1 MSGASAQTLRQLHDA
16 IDSGALTI
24 RVTGSISCP
33 HDLLLP
39 PGAEIIGDGPDAGIY
54 FTESGGI
61 GLTKDN
67 SVRTLRIVTAASAR
81 SIFLRAG
88 TPDLGTITLEDLT
101 VVGQIG
107 LVTRVGTE
115 KGRVSA
121 RNVHVGFADARRF
134 LEQPQKYGVNVLQG
148 AFTLFN
154 QNGSTSSRL
163 TATLENISA
172 GSASA
177 PVLGSGVFVGGFGDS
192 GGTLDIDRLTT
203 GEVHSTGMLPFGVAD
218 FITGGVFVLF
228 GCTVDELMNEGP
240 VRTYGVNDMVLDNW
254 GHVRNWVAK
263 NAIESFGPSGI
274 GFVNFGTVDQFRAQ
288 APIVTRG
295 LGARGFNQY
304 DGTVES
310 LQLHSIETF
319 GDGSI
324 GAQISKPV
332 GTIRVDA
339 FIRTHGGVGPSLVK
353 GVITELAAEAFS
365 VKPGGRVRNL
375 IVGGD
380 ISTDGENVDAFC
392 VDGGKVDQMS
402 VGGQILANG
411 KGSQPTRVENGGR
424 APLAEQQRLPAEQ
437 T

>member
-1 MSGASAQTLRQLHDA
+1 MSVTSAATLRQLLEA
-16 IDSGALTI
+16 IDGTASSI
-24 RVTGSISCP
+24 RITGSISCP

-39 PGAEIIGDGPDAGIY
+39 PGAEIVGEGPEAGIY
-54 FTESGGI
+54 FTEGGGI

-67 SVRTLRIVTAASAR
+67 SVRTLRLVTAPHSR
-81 SIFLRAG
+81 SIFLRAS
-88 TPDLGTITLEDLT
+88 TPDFGTMTFEDLT

-107 LVTRVGTE
+107 LVARVGTE
-115 KGRVSA
+115 KGRVEA
-121 RNVHVGFADARRF
+121 RNIHVGFADARRF

-154 QNGSTSSRL
+154 QNGSTSSKL

-172 GSASA
+172 GSAST
-177 PVLGSGVFVGGFGDS
+177 PVMGSGIFVGGFGDT
-192 GGTLDIDRLTT
+192 GGTLDIDQLTT

-218 FITGGVFVLF
+218 YITGGVFVLF
-228 GCTVDELMNEGP
+228 GCTVDQLINERP

-263 NAIESFGPSGI
+263 DVIESFGPSGI
-274 GFVNFGTVDQFRAQ
+274 GFVNFGTVDEFRAE
-288 APIVTRG
+288 APIITRG

-304 DGTVES
+304 DGTVEN
-310 LQLHSIETF
+310 LQLRSIETF

-332 GTIRVDA
+332 GTIRVDEY
-339 FIRTHGGVGPSLVK
+339 IRTHGGWGPSLIK

-365 VKPGGRVRNL
+365 VKPAGHIRNL

-380 ISTDGENVDAFC
+380 ISTDGENVDAFS
-392 VDGGKVDQMS
+392 VDGGSIDEMS
-402 VGGQILANG
+402 VAGRITANG
-411 KGSQPTRVENGGR
+411 KGSQTTRIENGGR
-424 APLAEQQRLPAEQ
+424 APIEARQSLPA
-437 T
+437 

>member
-1 MSGASAQTLRQLHDA
+1 MSTASAATLRQLLEA
-16 IDSGALTI
+16 IDGTASSI
-24 RVTGSISCP
+24 MVTGSIACP

-39 PGAEIIGDGPDAGIY
+39 PGAEIVGEGPDAGIY

-67 SVRTLRIVTAASAR
+67 SVRSLRLVTAPNAR
-81 SIFLRAG
+81 SIFLRAS
-88 TPDLGTITLEDLT
+88 TPDLGTIRLHDLT
-101 VVGQIG
+101 TVGQIG
-107 LVTRVGTE
+107 LVARVGTE
-115 KGRVSA
+115 KGRVEA
-121 RNVHVGFADARRF
+121 RNVHVGFADARRYI
-134 LEQPQKYGVNVLQG
+134 EQPQKYGVNVLQG

-154 QNGSTSSRL
+154 QNGSPSSKL

-177 PVLGSGVFVGGFGDS
+177 PVMGSGIFVGGFGDT

-228 GCTVDELMNEGP
+228 GCTVDRLINEGP

-263 NAIESFGPSGI
+263 DVIESFGPSGI
-274 GFVNFGTVDQFRAQ
+274 GFVNFGTVDQFRAEG
-288 APIVTRG
+288 PIVTHG

-304 DGTVES
+304 DGTVEN
-310 LQLHSIETF
+310 LQLRSIETF

-332 GTIRVDA
+332 GTIRVDEY
-339 FIRTHGGVGPSLVK
+339 IRTHGGVGPSLIK
-353 GVITELAAEAFS
+353 GVITDLAAEAFS
-365 VKPGGRVRNL
+365 VKPAGQVRNL
-375 IVGGD
+375 MVGGD
-380 ISTDGENVDAFC
+380 ISTDGEKVDAFT
-392 VDGGKVDQMS
+392 VDGGSIDKMS
-402 VGGQILANG
+402 MAGRITANG

-424 APLAEQQRLPAEQ
+424 APIEEGQRLPA
-437 T
+437 